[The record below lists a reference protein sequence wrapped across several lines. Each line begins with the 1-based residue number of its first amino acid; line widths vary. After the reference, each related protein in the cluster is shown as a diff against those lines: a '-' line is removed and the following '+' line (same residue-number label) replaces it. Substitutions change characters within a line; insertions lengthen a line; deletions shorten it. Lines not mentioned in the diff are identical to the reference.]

1 MNKFIMALDAGTTS
15 TRAIL
20 FDKDSNIVSESQQE
34 FTQYY
39 PKSGWVEH
47 DPMEILAA
55 TIEVSRDV
63 IQRAG
68 ISEEQVSA
76 IGITNQRET
85 TVVWDKHTGKPIYN
99 AIVWQCRRTAEICE
113 ELKEKGLAGIFR
125 KKTGLV
131 LDAYFSATKL
141 KWILDNVAGSRERA
155 KKGEL
160 LFGTIDTWIL
170 WNLSEEKVHVTDFS
184 NASRT
189 MMFNIHDLQWDDEIL
204 ELLNIPRCM
213 LPEVKNSSEIYA
225 YTDEMYF
232 DKNAIPVAAIAG
244 DQQAA
249 LFGQTC
255 FYPGMLKNTYGTG
268 CFLLMNTGDVAVDSN
283 NGIITTIAWG
293 INGEIN
299 YALEGSVFNGG
310 SAIQW
315 LRDELKIVYDAP
327 MSEYY
332 ANLVED
338 SAGVY
343 VVPAFT
349 GIGAPYWDMYAR
361 GGILGITRGTKR
373 EHIVRATLE
382 SLAYQSRDIIEAMME
397 DSDIK
402 LPRLRVD
409 GGASQNDFLMQFQA
423 DILGVEVDRPQ
434 TVETTALGVAY
445 MAGLATGYWESMEE
459 IYKKFNVDKSFKPDM
474 SEEVRREKYRYWK
487 KAVQRTLNWLD

>member
-1 MNKFIMALDAGTTS
+1 
-15 TRAIL
+15 
-20 FDKDSNIVSESQQE
+20 
-34 FTQYY
+34 
-39 PKSGWVEH
+39 
-47 DPMEILAA
+47 
-55 TIEVSRDV
+55 
-63 IQRAG
+63 
-68 ISEEQVSA
+68 
-76 IGITNQRET
+76 
-85 TVVWDKHTGKPIYN
+85 
-99 AIVWQCRRTAEICE
+99 
-113 ELKEKGLAGIFR
+113 
-125 KKTGLV
+125 
-131 LDAYFSATKL
+131 
-141 KWILDNVAGSRERA
+141 
-155 KKGEL
+155 
-160 LFGTIDTWIL
+160 
-170 WNLSEEKVHVTDFS
+170 
-184 NASRT
+184 
-189 MMFNIHDLQWDDEIL
+189 
-204 ELLNIPRCM
+204 
-213 LPEVKNSSEIYA
+213 
-225 YTDEMYF
+225 
-232 DKNAIPVAAIAG
+232 
-244 DQQAA
+244 
-249 LFGQTC
+249 
-255 FYPGMLKNTYGTG
+255 
-268 CFLLMNTGDVAVDSN
+268 MNTGDVAVDSN

-487 KAVQRTLNWLD
+487 KGVQRSMNLFD